1 MSAVQA
7 APVHL
12 DTARRL
18 LQREP
23 VVRMATTGPGGP
35 HVVPL
40 WFVWEPEGVYCSTF
54 DEGVTFSN
62 IRRDARV
69 ALVFDVGREWRQLA
83 GVTVTGTAR
92 PLRPGHPDLRGPMS
106 RWFDKYRER
115 FGRTGFRWFSE
126 ATFQLW
132 FLRVS
137 PHEIASWDHGGGP
150 FRTASDGGR

>member
-23 VVRMATTGPGGP
+23 VVRLATTGRDGP
-35 HVVPL
+35 HVVPV
-40 WFVWEPEGVYCSTF
+40 WFVWEPDAVFCSSFGEGRLL
-54 DEGVTFSN
+54 SN
-62 IRRDARV
+62 VRRNSRV
-69 ALVFDVGREWRQLA
+69 ALVFDVGREWEQLA

-92 PLRPGHPDLRGPMS
+92 PLRPGHPDLRAPMS

-115 FGRTGFRWFSE
+115 FGPTGFRSFAE
-126 ATFQLW
+126 ATRELW
-132 FLRVS
+132 FLRIA

-150 FRTASDGGR
+150 FRAASDGGR